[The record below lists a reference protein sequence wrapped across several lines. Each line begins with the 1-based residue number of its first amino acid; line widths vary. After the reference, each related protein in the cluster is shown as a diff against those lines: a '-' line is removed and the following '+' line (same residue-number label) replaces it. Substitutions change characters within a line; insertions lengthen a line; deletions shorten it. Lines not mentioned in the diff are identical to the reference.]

1 MGGSGTCFTVAG
13 QAFKAKENQRVF
25 HAKGMAAM
33 GFGIPS
39 SIGVAVAH
47 KGRRVLTIVGD
58 GGFQLNM
65 QELQTISQRNL
76 PIKIFV
82 IQNDGYHAIRVTQDT
97 YFNKKYIGSSKEF
110 GVSIPSFKKIANTYN
125 FKYTV
130 IKKNKSVSNFI
141 KKILK
146 NNDREIIE
154 IVVDPKKHLY
164 PKLASRI
171 NPDGSMYTPSLE
183 DLFPFLDREE
193 FNSNMISK

>member
-1 MGGSGTCFTVAG
+1 MVSQSISSEICRRNELIALGGSGTCFTVAG

-110 GVSIPSFKKIANTYN
+110 GVRPKESLIHIILNILLLKKINH
-125 FKYTV
+125 FQ
-130 IKKNKSVSNFI
+130 I
-141 KKILK
+141 
-146 NNDREIIE
+146 
-154 IVVDPKKHLY
+154 
-164 PKLASRI
+164 
-171 NPDGSMYTPSLE
+171 
-183 DLFPFLDREE
+183 
-193 FNSNMISK
+193 

>member
-1 MGGSGTCFTVAG
+1 
-13 QAFKAKENQRVF
+13 
-25 HAKGMAAM
+25 M

-39 SIGVAVAH
+39 SIGVSMAFP
-47 KGRRVLTIVGD
+47 GRRVITIVGD

-65 QELQTISQRNL
+65 QELQTISQRKI

-125 FKYTV
+125 FNYTI
-130 IKKNKSVSNFI
+130 IKNNKSVVSSI
-141 KKILK
+141 KKSFK
-146 NNDREIIE
+146 NNKPEIIE

-164 PKLASRI
+164 PKLASKI
-171 NPDGSMYTPSLE
+171 NNDGSMYTPALE
-183 DLFPFLDREE
+183 DLFPFLDRDE
-193 FNSNMISK
+193 FNSNMIAEK